1 MGPYESAA
9 LTTIRTILLWA
20 LVLGAAGMMAELLL
34 IGHDESATQFVPLVL
49 LGAGI
54 VLGASLFVVPSAS
67 SLRLLQ
73 LLMVLFVGSGM
84 LGVALHYQ
92 GNAEF
97 ELEMHPSLSGLK
109 LVTDTLTGA
118 TPVLAPGSMSLLG
131 VVGLAFTYRHPLL
144 RSHAGVA
151 STEEAQS

>member
-1 MGPYESAA
+1 MGREPAA

-20 LVLGAAGMMAELLL
+20 LVLGATGMAAELLL
-34 IGHDESATQFVPLVL
+34 IGHDESASQLVPLALLGAGVL
-49 LGAGI
+49 LGA
-54 VLGASLFVVPSAS
+54 SLIAVPSAW

-97 ELEMHPSLSGLK
+97 ELEMHPSLSGMK
-109 LVTDTLTGA
+109 LITGTMTGA

-144 RSHAGVA
+144 RSRGVA